1 MKTSQ
6 WIVFGTH
13 CAGKS
18 TFLGSK
24 KCKEITGYK
33 WNPITDK
40 TCVYCEDVL
49 ELGTEII
56 NDCSLIH
63 YCLDPEFGIFE
74 KSKDGGV
81 KMCEIWKSWIGT
93 PTERK
98 RKSIILVT
106 TRKNILNRIK
116 NREGNGNLFKR
127 YSKYTSSMM
136 IKKYELCINFLKQ
149 ENIFYIIIDSSNRF
163 YNIVPENEIKS
174 IIEG

>member
-13 CAGKS
+13 YTGKS
-18 TFLGSK
+18 TFLESK

-33 WNPITDK
+33 WDISPDK
-40 TCVYCEDVL
+40 TCVYATEVL

-56 NDCSLIH
+56 NDCNLIH
-63 YCLDPEFGIFE
+63 FCLDPEFGIFE
-74 KSKDGGV
+74 KSKDGVV
-81 KMCEIWKSWIGT
+81 KTCKIWETWIYT
-93 PTERK
+93 PIKRK

-106 TRKNILNRIK
+106 TRKNILDRIK
-116 NREGNGNLFKR
+116 NQEGNDNLFKR

>member
-18 TFLGSK
+18 IFLGSK

-63 YCLDPEFGIFE
+63 YCLDPEFGIFG

-81 KMCEIWKSWIGT
+81 KMCEIWKSWIDT
-93 PTERK
+93 PIERK

-127 YSKYTSSMM
+127 YSKYTPSMM
-136 IKKYELCINFLKQ
+136 IKKYEQCINFLKR
-149 ENIFYIIIDSSNRF
+149 ENILYIIMDSSNEQ
-163 YNIVPENEIKS
+163 YNIVDESEIET
-174 IIEG
+174 IIGL